1 MKILLGGIAILLWGL
16 FMFLAPGTFWEL
28 TESWKHSAGSAP
40 SRAYLFSTRAGG
52 VVCMAVGAVVLGC
65 FFFLL

>member
-28 TESWKHSAGSAP
+28 TESWKNSAGSAP
-40 SRAYLFSTRAGG
+40 SGAYLLSIRAGG
-52 VVCMAVGAVVLGC
+52 VVCMVMGAVVL